1 MRVGIP
7 RAFYFYA
14 YPGLWEA
21 FIHALGHEP
30 VLSAPSGRGTLERA
44 APWTESEHC
53 LPHKIFDGHVAELR
67 DRVDAILVPRVLSMT
82 AGFVCCAKFGAMPD
96 ACAVGSAGGV
106 RLLVPTVDANNG
118 GLPHALRELG
128 RELGASKETIHEAI
142 PAALAVLE
150 VQRKRLTNANAQ
162 LPAKRILLLGHPY
175 TLHDPLV
182 SDVVQRKLA
191 RMGHAVEIMD
201 FARDAGVPDGL
212 RWCTFHKMERT
223 LRELSVGDYL
233 GVVQIVTFNC
243 GADSVLADSLRR
255 TCAQRDLPYMSLM
268 VDEHSGRA
276 GVETRLEAFVDSLA
290 WRTHG

>member
-14 YPGLWEA
+14 FPGLWEA
-21 FIHALGHEP
+21 FLHALGHEP
-30 VLSAPSGRGTLERA
+30 VLSSPSGRATLERA

-82 AGFVCCAKFGAMPD
+82 AGFICCAKFGAMPD
-96 ACAVGSAGGV
+96 ACAVGSASGV
-106 RLLVPTVDANNG
+106 RLLVPVVNANQG
-118 GLPHALRELG
+118 GLPQALLELG
-128 RELGASKETIHEAI
+128 RELGASKKAIREAI
-142 PAALAVLE
+142 PAALAVLD
-150 VQRKRLTNANAQ
+150 VCRKRESQANAN
-162 LPAKRILLLGHPY
+162 LPPGRILLLGHPY

-182 SDVVQRKLA
+182 SDMIKRKLS
-191 RMGHAVEIMD
+191 RMGLAVEIMD
-201 FARDAGVPDGL
+201 FGRDAGTPDAL
-212 RWCTFHKMERT
+212 RWCTFHKMEQT
-223 LRELSVGDYL
+223 LRELSVHNYR

-255 TCAQRDLPYMSLM
+255 TCGERGLPYMSLM

-290 WRTHG
+290 WRENG